1 VIKILANQIKLIN
14 NLVNRNTFHN
24 IITVVIL
31 LQAVVLALETFSEF
45 KSYISLFE
53 HINTFVL
60 TIFTI
65 EAILKMAALYPQPYK
80 YFKDGWNILDFFI
93 IVISLIPFT
102 GGFTTVA
109 RLIRLLRITRLTN
122 RSKEMSVMVM
132 TIVKSLPSM
141 VNIFLLLSLLFFI
154 YGIAGYHLFNTID
167 SDHWGTLPK
176 SVITLFK
183 ILTLEGWVEIMAPV
197 TDVNP
202 LNGVFFVS
210 FIIIGTFI
218 VINIFVAIIVKKSE
232 EAYKY
237 IQNEFPKKA
246 TQTEILEEIK
256 EIRKMIENLEKKI
269 SSSKEK
275 D

>member
-1 VIKILANQIKLIN
+1 MLTNQIKLIN
-14 NLVNRNTFHN
+14 KLVNHHIFHN

-31 LQAVVLALETFSEF
+31 LQAAVLALETFSEF
-45 KSYISLFE
+45 KSYIFLFE
-53 HINTFVL
+53 YINTFVL
-60 TIFTI
+60 SIFII
-65 EAILKMAALYPQPYK
+65 EAILKMTALYPQSYN

-93 IVISLIPFT
+93 IVISLIPFV

-122 RSKEMSVMVM
+122 RSKEMSVMIM

-154 YGIAGYHLFNTID
+154 YGIAGYYLFNTID
-167 SDHWGTLPK
+167 SAHWGTLPK

-183 ILTLEGWVEIMAPV
+183 ILTLEGWVEIMTPA
-197 TDVNP
+197 TNVNP
-202 LNGVFFVS
+202 LNGIFFVS
-210 FIIIGTFI
+210 FIVIGTFI

-237 IQNEFPKKA
+237 IQSEYPNKPS
-246 TQTEILEEIK
+246 QTEILEELK
-256 EIRKMIENLEKKI
+256 EIRKTIESLEKKI
-269 SSSKEK
+269 SDNKEQ
-275 D
+275 